1 MNEMNFIEESEIVA
15 LGENWIVKQFDFYK
29 NWYFLKFEKMSWWCA
44 SFLKVSVLV
53 SQLIL

>member
-1 MNEMNFIEESEIVA
+1 MEESEIVA
-15 LGENWIVKQFDFYK
+15 LGEKSTVLNRIVRQFNFYR